1 VSLTAGVL
9 QAGLAGAVSG
19 APIALFVVCIEGF
32 GVSKISRIW
41 VAVILMCASGCAS
54 LPDVNR
60 MQNNMDQ
67 MTMYMGMMVQSTG
80 AMAATAQR
88 MEQKSN
94 NLMGGLEKKGSSA
107 ERAIQNYSQALL
119 DNQRGVIKN
128 LQGIRDELSTGKTG
142 LQPTSAA
149 GGSVDQAKL
158 NSMQNKIDDLEKRL
172 ATINAKMKGLESG
185 KP

>member
-1 VSLTAGVL
+1 L
-9 QAGLAGAVSG
+9 
-19 APIALFVVCIEGF
+19 VVFIEGF
-32 GVSKISRIW
+32 GVSNISRIW
-41 VAVILMCASGCAS
+41 VVVILMCASGCAN

-94 NLMGGLEKKGSSA
+94 SMMGGLEKKGASA

-128 LQGIRDELSTGKTG
+128 LQGIREELSTGKTNP
-142 LQPTSAA
+142 QPGASN
-149 GGSVDQAKL
+149 GGGADQAKL
-158 NSMQNKIDDLEKRL
+158 SSMQNKIDELEKRL
-172 ATINAKMKGLESG
+172 ATLNAKLKGIESG